1 MKMERAV
8 VVIASLMAVASG
20 VLLVYAPWSVTT
32 SSSGY
37 AGAGRFFLFYVIF
50 TISTNIFSGRFVDTL
65 GGYSSLL
72 VCVVLRVALLL
83 FWAALA
89 RASIV
94 HHWMIT
100 VILAAM
106 ASVPDSLYRNSIS
119 SITKAGFQSEELLRI
134 NGSISAWRQIGYII
148 GTLLG
153 AVAVSTNF
161 PVFIYIQLT
170 ISVTCIGLL
179 ILIRHVARFPQ
190 SPDIDTQK
198 RRIGF
203 GIGADAAHF
212 VRYDSPALMVTLVLF
227 GSAVVLL
234 PMNAAPYILKVKQLP
249 SFNLGLV
256 EAAFSLGTLAGA
268 LYFSRPRGQIIQLIS
283 CATLAISVGTIPYAA
298 STAIIV
304 LYFMIG
310 LSIQVS
316 IPLGT
321 ALQIRCPTRLIGQV
335 AALIS
340 LLGSVIAA
348 SVMMFVSNGNIHS
361 PNYIYYLLCVFF
373 VVVFVLA
380 LFHFN
385 RAVSVNDV
393 MSQN

>member
-20 VLLVYAPWSVTT
+20 VLLVYAPWSVTI

-37 AGAGRFFLFYVIF
+37 AGAGQFFLFYVIF

-65 GGYSSLL
+65 GGYSSLF

-83 FWAALA
+83 LWAALD
-89 RASIV
+89 RASLV
-94 HHWMIT
+94 QHWMIT
-100 VILAAM
+100 VSLAAM

-119 SITKAGFQSEELLRI
+119 SITKAAFQHEELLRI

-161 PVFIYIQLT
+161 PVFIYTQLA
-170 ISVTCIGLL
+170 ISIICIGLL
-179 ILIRHVARFPQ
+179 ISIQKVARIAQ
-190 SPDIDTQK
+190 SAVIDVQK

-212 VRYDSPALMVTLVLF
+212 VLRDSPALIATLVLF
-227 GSAVVLL
+227 GSAAVLL

-256 EAAFSLGTLAGA
+256 EAAFSLGTLTGA

-283 CATLAISVGTIPYAA
+283 CAVLAISVGVIPYAA
-298 STAIIV
+298 STAIIA
-304 LYFMIG
+304 LYFLIG

-340 LLGSVIAA
+340 LLGSAIAA
-348 SVMMFVSNGNIHS
+348 SVMMFVSNGNIYS
-361 PNYIYYLLCVFF
+361 PNYIYYLLCMFFIIALVF
-373 VVVFVLA
+373 A
-380 LFHFN
+380 LFYFS
-385 RAVSVNDV
+385 RVIGANDA